1 MGEKDTTEL
10 DPETINGLTYTLT
23 YSPSVDGWPSFY
35 SYYPDWMIGMNNYF
49 YTFKGGNLYRHNVNP
64 LRNTFYYE
72 WWDAIGDRLGAF
84 TNTSLTSVFND
95 IPLENKLFKTINL
108 EGDAKWET
116 DLYSDL
122 QYTGFIQQAW
132 FEKKEQ
138 AFFAFIRNS
147 GTVPANMSE
156 YALRSLN
163 GIGRSINTTVSVGT
177 TTIDFSISPLIAM
190 DSILSVGDYVYF
202 ALPPLYDTPLFGGVV
217 TNIIR
222 NYPAGINRLII
233 DTTDPLV
240 VPIIIVDPYFLYIKN
255 SVAESHGILGHYC
268 VFNLNNDSTDKVEL
282 FAVQSELMKSFP

>member
-1 MGEKDTTEL
+1 ME
-10 DPETINGLTYTLT
+10 YTLT

-64 LRNTFYYE
+64 LRNIFYYD
-72 WWDAIGDRLGAF
+72 WWLALGDEDSAF

-147 GTVPANMSE
+147 GTIPANTTE

-163 GIGRSINTTVSVGT
+163 GIGRSVNTTVGVGT
-177 TTIDFSISPLIAM
+177 TTIDFSISPLVAM

-202 ALPPLYDTPLFGGVV
+202 GLPPLYDTPNFAGVV

-233 DTTDPLV
+233 DTTDPAV
-240 VPIIIVDPYFLYIKN
+240 APIPIVDPYFLYIKN

-268 VFNLNNDSTDKVEL
+268 VFNLSNDSTDKVEL